1 MAILNVTVTD
11 PAQQNEGM
19 NKFTSYK
26 VNTQVMATHPNFPYQ
41 NSAVVRRYSDFVWLV
56 DQLMKEYA
64 GAVVPPIPEKQA
76 VSRFSPEFV
85 EGRRKMLEQF
95 LVRVCSHPELIDAK
109 CLATFLSADD
119 TSFSVAKAKKEGG
132 EGAGKGGGM
141 MKWFQETKTSLSK
154 DLVKCDD
161 DEEFAQI
168 NRYMDSLE
176 SQMKVV
182 VKHTQSLVKKGRETA
197 TGLFEFGLAF
207 TLLGQS
213 EDDALGGALT
223 QVGHT
228 ADSLS
233 VLSTTQAEMESKQ
246 FESPLID
253 YIRLISSVKAALKQ
267 RENKLVSF
275 SAATADLVNKKASL
289 AKVQGV
295 PGKEDKAVAA
305 DAAVKASE
313 DALATSE
320 QEFKVCSERCLREV
334 TRFKEEKAVDM
345 RRVVLDYINLQIE
358 YNKKMEET
366 WTSLVP
372 QLEGVNVGGGNGFV
386 GGGGQDASDR
396 VRSTSELKGSA
407 AAGGDDG
414 LVGV

>member
-1 MAILNVTVTD
+1 MSLVVTVTD

-26 VNTQVMATHPNFPYQ
+26 VNTQVNATHPNFPFQ
-41 NSAVVRRYSDFVWLV
+41 SSAVVRRYSDFVWLV

-95 LVRVCSHPELIDAK
+95 LVRVCAHPELVNARA
-109 CLATFLSADD
+109 LSSFLSADD
-119 TSFSVAKAKKEGG
+119 VAFSVAKNKKSSEG
-132 EGAGKGGGM
+132 ETQKGGGM

-168 NRYMDSLE
+168 NQYMESLE

-213 EDDALGGALT
+213 EDDDLGGALT

-233 VLSTTQAEMESKQ
+233 VLSTTQAEMECKQ
-246 FESPLID
+246 FESPLVD
-253 YIRLISSVKAALKQ
+253 YIRLIGSVKAALKQ

-275 SAATADLVNKKASL
+275 SAATADVASKKASL
-289 AKVQGV
+289 TKVQGV
-295 PGKEDKAVAA
+295 AGKEDKVVSAEAA
-305 DAAVKASE
+305 LAASE
-313 DALATSE
+313 EALAASSDD
-320 QEFKVCSERCLREV
+320 FKVCSSRCLREV
-334 TRFKEEKAVDM
+334 ARFKEEKAVDM
-345 RRVVLDYINLQIE
+345 RKTVLDYINLQIE

-366 WTSLVP
+366 WTNLVP
-372 QLEGVNVGGGNGFV
+372 QLEGVNVSSVGNGFV
-386 GGGGQDASDR
+386 GAGNDQDR
-396 VRSTSELKGSA
+396 VRSTSELKGGA
-407 AAGGDDG
+407 PAPGGDDG